1 MTPEHV
7 GARSAFA
14 DPLSQ
19 DEVDAILH
27 DTWDKEAND
36 NPRFSGWLRVSKIKR
51 ARGAVRVRR
60 PSYRASRAGRWK

>member
-19 DEVDAILH
+19 DEVDSLLH
-27 DTWDKEAND
+27 KTWDNEANE
-36 NPRFSGWLRVSKIKR
+36 NPRFAAWLRVNKRKR

-60 PSYRASRAGRWK
+60 PIYRASRAGRWK

>member
-19 DEVDAILH
+19 DEVDSLLH
-27 DTWDKEAND
+27 ATWDKEAND
-36 NPRFSGWLRVSKIKR
+36 NPRFAGWLRVSKRKR

-60 PSYRASRAGRWK
+60 SSYRASRSGRWK